1 MKPNSQDTLN
11 TKDNKGADLVYK
23 GTHLGYALVEIVKTR
38 VMIWVNPNDL
48 RSAE

>member
-1 MKPNSQDTLN
+1 MKLNSAATLHS
-11 TKDNKGADLVYK
+11 KDNQGADLMYR
-23 GTHLGYALVEIVKTR
+23 GTYLGYALVEIVKTR